1 MRIYDLLEGT
11 LEYDQIC
18 RLDTVYKQIA
28 SEQDEWKSSCSFTC
42 PDGCGTCCEHFE
54 PDVTEAEALYLAAW
68 MLYNQE
74 ETAFAIVEGTFVPAR
89 EYEDGCILF
98 DAHSPYH
105 CTVYGGRCLICRI
118 FGFTGDRG
126 KDGNKRWKPC
136 KFHPEPLP
144 KPLERRQYTQDE
156 LVSLFGALPPA
167 MGDLMS
173 QAEAIMPGAQGS
185 TEPLRIAL
193 KHAIEKLVMIAGFHN
208 DNNNDNNN
216 AA

>member
-74 ETAFAIVEGTFVPAR
+74 ETAFAIIEGTFVPAR

-105 CTVYGGRCLICRI
+105 CTVYSGRCLICRI
-118 FGFTGDRG
+118 FGFTGANFIPSRCQSLWNADNTRRM
-126 KDGNKRWKPC
+126 NLSLCLVPC
-136 KFHPEPLP
+136 RL
-144 KPLERRQYTQDE
+144 QW
-156 LVSLFGALPPA
+156 V
-167 MGDLMS
+167 
-173 QAEAIMPGAQGS
+173 I
-185 TEPLRIAL
+185 
-193 KHAIEKLVMIAGFHN
+193 
-208 DNNNDNNN
+208 
-216 AA
+216 